1 MKCTRF
7 CGAPM
12 PLRRALLLAAAQ
24 IILALIIANSS
35 SPVRTDDAAGHDLDG
50 QLVSPVGAG

>member
-1 MKCTRF
+1 
-7 CGAPM
+7 M